1 MVSVRLTRTSG
12 NIDLLRPDGAVATLS
27 PPGQPVRRITLG
39 RRTLPECLADELH
52 RLDPD
57 EVYAET
63 LTKGLAL
70 VETQHHNQS
79 GPKKVVPSPAGEG
92 ENPS

>member
-1 MVSVRLTRTSG
+1 MTSVRLTRPSG

-27 PPGQPVRRITLG
+27 PPGQPIRRISLG
-39 RRTLPECLADELH
+39 RRGLAECLADELH

-63 LTKGLAL
+63 LTKGLAMI
-70 VETQHHNQS
+70 
-79 GPKKVVPSPAGEG
+79 KVPTRQRASK
-92 ENPS
+92 S